1 MSVEVCLFLIGNAEA
16 HTRETRSPDLS
27 SFELTPR
34 DVEGLRRCVIH
45 MPAESND
52 CDPLSKTDASARPRC
67 VLQWYFD
74 DLELVEQALQP
85 KGAIHHIAHE
95 SSNTGLIFTQQAM
108 AVRRFDIPNPDN
120 LGTQTERCTYLVS
133 YEGEAQDFNA
143 WLSHYLAHHPPLM
156 AQLPG
161 LRELEIYTRLDYRS
175 GLGIARAA
183 AMQRNKVVFDD
194 SASLAAA
201 QGDPEAME
209 LDEDFLRALEYGMP
223 PTGGMGMGVDR
234 LVMSLTGR
242 GIRETILFPLLKPLA

>member
-1 MSVEVCLFLIGNAEA
+1 MEVCLFLIGHANA
-16 HTRETRSPDLS
+16 HLRETCSPDLS

-45 MPAESND
+45 LPAESND
-52 CDPLSKTDASARPRC
+52 CDPLSKTDASTRPRC

-74 DLELVEQALQP
+74 DLELLEQALQP

-95 SSNTGLIFTQQAM
+95 SSGTGLTFAQQAM
-108 AVRRFDIPNPDN
+108 AVRRFDNPNPGN
-120 LGTQTERCTYLVS
+120 LGTYTERCTYLVS

-161 LRELEIYTRLDYRS
+161 IRELEIYTRLDYRS

-201 QGDPEAME
+201 LASPIRASMKQ
-209 LDEDFLRALEYGMP
+209 DFNAFPPYSGATLHFPMRSIYGN
-223 PTGGMGMGVDR
+223 
-234 LVMSLTGR
+234 
-242 GIRETILFPLLKPLA
+242 LKPK

>member
-1 MSVEVCLFLIGNAEA
+1 MEVCLFLIGHADA
-16 HTRETRSPDLS
+16 HTRETRAPDLS
-27 SFELTPR
+27 PFGLTPR
-34 DVEGLRRCVIH
+34 DVEGLRRFVIH
-45 MPAESND
+45 VPAESDD
-52 CDPLSKTDASARPRC
+52 CDPLSKTDVSARPRC

-74 DLELVEQALQP
+74 DLELLEQALQS
-85 KGAIHHIAHE
+85 KGAMHDIVGE
-95 SSNTGLIFTQQAM
+95 SSSMGLIFTQQAM
-108 AVRRFDIPNPDN
+108 AVRRFATPDPGN
-120 LGTQTERCTYLVS
+120 FGTRAERCTYLVS

-201 QGDPEAME
+201 LASPIRASMKQ
-209 LDEDFLRALEYGMP
+209 DFNDFPPYSGATLHFPMRSIYGN
-223 PTGGMGMGVDR
+223 
-234 LVMSLTGR
+234 
-242 GIRETILFPLLKPLA
+242 LKPK